1 MASTE
6 TLARLGKK
14 REALDQIVSSRKR
27 KLQELYR
34 VVNHVQL
41 SCTATRGGRTAGPI
55 GRLGW
60 DEDGEKKFLEST
72 DINLLVSPS
81 SRRDSYA
88 VVGLLRDES
97 VLINRGPFDTIRGK
111 AFNANEMLPKP
122 TLVVPDVVREALKS
136 IVPAVQKG
144 DALSTVVTKGEGSA
158 INSENAVP
166 TKPTEGL
173 NVPSTRDTQNRRS
186 LTPKPSAESENI
198 TSNLEDSMIHVGK
211 TPVRRVARQ
220 KPPSTEETT
229 LRLEGNYS
237 VVSKETIK
245 ESKLETQVHRSQNDA
260 KDAVMED
267 ARPTVAKISQEDILL
282 SEEIS
287 DSTKPQSALFPTKST
302 DNVTPPPL
310 QRTTSQKSEQPNLAI
325 STQTSPQDQISRP
338 FPTPTTATEAEHSV
352 RPPASIPEK
361 SISPPSPA
369 DSATLD
375 ITTDGN
381 AGKVLQDTQDEAGEV
396 EDDLEIGGQVSVK
409 ASEIQ
414 TESMVTNEHEVL
426 EPKSADEV
434 MGEVEKQLQ
443 VETALSKQ
451 QEIPKEDQ
459 IPSTDD
465 MQHLPEAEGAAAQLS
480 DVPLSED
487 IEMGDPSAENIN
499 TTEQEKAQE
508 STTIPADP
516 CSQIKDTPE
525 TTQIDDNEIG
535 SQETSAI
542 QATADAKIES
552 VESAPK
558 QPQEKEHMAPSS
570 EISRE
575 NTAVTNIKR
584 EEQTPL
590 ETLEPANISSFS
602 EHNLSATPAVIPAT
616 PHHIT
621 HEADVIDGSALAET
635 PMSVDESAGHA
646 TSPKF
651 VQQPLTTAAL
661 ESINTTASTPATR
674 ASSRREKR
682 PSITGGL
689 QLAKIVFHGRST
701 ANASSKSDSNPNELS
716 PSAPTPVRVG
726 TRSGSI
732 GTPARMNS
740 RSLEAQR
747 ISSLAEIRDQHQSQ
761 SRQQSAQHHK
771 SGSEKSKLDVFDYLT
786 AVTASEPLQN
796 SLATSHKTLSTS
808 AFQLLRR
815 EKQAIQAL
823 TEIQELQKAG
833 KWSLTQPAKAIEPPK
848 QIVHWD
854 YLLMEAKWMSKD
866 FKEDRKWNIVRAK
879 KLADACMAWH
889 QSGPEERKAMC
900 IRTMGDSS
908 SARNSRQVRQMPTP
922 NEHSDDDAMRDD
934 DDDGDENMRDDFVH
948 RLHEVENPGNLFALG
963 ADDII
968 FEILHNSMTDR
979 MLGELPI
986 FEAPKLVDGSGKV
999 REPVFFDGW
1008 KNNEPLAP
1016 SGLKRTLWETP
1027 AEEGPPVKKS
1037 RFSYDPEYK
1046 LLDSDD
1052 EDEENREPIRRVGGT
1067 SRGIAR
1073 SGSPVLQPE
1082 NTAVALFNPDFQP
1095 VLQRLHNAHPFRPP
1109 QEMPPATFFEYRAPS
1124 QWTAEEDKELVN
1136 TVRKYNHNWWLV
1148 SQVMQPRSFL
1158 QSGADRRSLWE
1169 CFERWFMLDP
1179 QNQELIKGPFFKP
1192 VQQRLELASRAPT
1205 LAVTTAQQQAA
1216 NNATA
1221 ATPGGANATGQS
1233 AAGAASAAGATAS
1246 TPGQP
1251 PKRRTSQPMRV
1262 ERKRSTRTLNMIE
1275 QMRKLAKKREVQAS
1289 KQAQS
1294 TSIALKKQQEQSAQA
1309 AAAPKSEQY
1318 TPLQVSRMKHEREL
1332 LHRQQAQMAQMAQL
1346 QRRQTQNQTS
1356 SSTAAPGQPSQA
1368 ATAGSTTSGTAAA
1381 STPTAATPV
1390 QSNNNIPV
1398 QSRNN
1403 LQVPGVQSTPAAAV
1417 PTTAQQSLLAAQQQ
1431 RSLMSASSNAAVQA
1445 ATQQVNQHLRA
1456 QGHTIASN
1464 GQNGPTSLTPE
1475 QYRMLIQARMQANAI
1490 KMQQVQAQAQ
1500 AQAQAA
1506 AAAGHGSPQSV
1517 SASANHLHAMQAA
1530 AAAARAHNSNSG
1542 QAGQVN
1548 AGSSG
1553 ANRGDL
1559 ISAQQAMMR
1568 IKQSFPTIGDEYVHR
1583 MIMQHQAQAKQ
1594 LGKELTYGHISNL
1607 IASLASQFQ
1616 GVGQQQ
1622 AAAAAQQQQAQLQQA
1637 AAVAQQQ
1644 QQQQQQA
1651 AAAQA
1656 AAAHHHQQGHSQS
1669 PPHPGMVGVAHVGAG
1684 GIHHPHPPIS
1694 RGGASAAAQQMLNQ
1708 LMISQTR
1715 APSSSP
1721 MMGNATPVMSSA
1733 GVVSRGSSATP
1744 MQRGGSYHT
1753 PTPGSAG
1760 TSAGAMGQ
1768 QGSPRIGQSQMPNGG
1783 Q

>member
-14 REALDQIVSSRKR
+14 REALDKIVSSRKR

-41 SCTATRGGRTAGPI
+41 SCTATRGGRTGGSV

-60 DEDGEKKFLEST
+60 DEDGERLFLEST
-72 DINLLVSPS
+72 DINL
-81 SRRDSYA
+81 
-88 VVGLLRDES
+88 
-97 VLINRGPFDTIRGK
+97 GK
-111 AFNANEMLPKP
+111 AFNANEMLPKS
-122 TLVVPDVVREALKS
+122 TLVVPDIVREALKS

-144 DALSTVVTKGEGSA
+144 DISSTVITKGEGSA
-158 INSENAVP
+158 TSNEG

-173 NVPSTRDTQNRRS
+173 NVPNTRDTPARRS
-186 LTPKPSAESENI
+186 LTPKPSTESENV

-220 KPPSTEETT
+220 KPPSTEEPN
-229 LRLEGNYS
+229 LRQDGSYP
-237 VVSKETIK
+237 VVSKEGAK
-245 ESKLETQVHRSQNDA
+245 ESKVEAQVHRSQKDA
-260 KDAVMED
+260 KDTIMED
-267 ARPTVAKISQEDILL
+267 ARPTVAKPFQESVPLPEGMSESAKSQSVL
-282 SEEIS
+282 SPI
-287 DSTKPQSALFPTKST
+287 KPT
-302 DNVTPPPL
+302 DKVTPPPL

-325 STQTSPQDQISRP
+325 STQASPQDQISRP
-338 FPTPTTATEAEHSV
+338 FPTPTTATETEHSL
-352 RPPASIPEK
+352 RPPVSVPEK

-369 DSATLD
+369 DSATID
-375 ITTDGN
+375 TTADDN
-381 AGKVLQDTQDEAGEV
+381 TSKVSKGLHDEGDNVDKDREV
-396 EDDLEIGGQVSVK
+396 EDQPPSKLP
-409 ASEIQ
+409 EIQ
-414 TESMVTNEHEVL
+414 TESTINEQEGL

-451 QEIPKEDQ
+451 QEIPKEEQ
-459 IPSTDD
+459 IVNTDD
-465 MQHLPEAEGAAAQLS
+465 AQQLS
-480 DVPLSED
+480 QAEDATAKLSDAPLSED
-487 IEMGDPSAENIN
+487 IEMGDASAEEVD
-499 TTEQEKAQE
+499 TTDQDEVVPE
-508 STTIPADP
+508 PAAVSIDID
-516 CSQIKDTPE
+516 SQIKDTSE
-525 TTQIDDNEIG
+525 ATQISDSGIG
-535 SQETSAI
+535 SQEPDPIKAAEKI
-542 QATADAKIES
+542 DIPHDAENETAES
-552 VESAPK
+552 SSKKSE
-558 QPQEKEHMAPSS
+558 EKEHAIPSS
-570 EISRE
+570 RE
-575 NTAVTNIKR
+575 TAIPANIKR

-590 ETLEPANISSFS
+590 ETIESSANIALLPDQ
-602 EHNLSATPAVIPAT
+602 NLSATPSVIPAT

-621 HEADVIDGSALAET
+621 HDTDALDGSAIAET
-635 PMSVDESAGHA
+635 PMSVEEPTGHT

-701 ANASSKSDSNPNELS
+701 ATSSKSDANPNDLS
-716 PSAPTPVRVG
+716 PSAPTPIRVG

-732 GTPARMNS
+732 STPTRMNS

-747 ISSLAEIRDQHQSQ
+747 INSLAELRDQHQSQ
-761 SRQQSAQHHK
+761 ARQQSAQHHK
-771 SGSEKSKLDVFDYLT
+771 SNSEKPKLDVFDYLT

-848 QIVHWD
+848 QFVHWD

-879 KLADACMAWH
+879 KLADACSAWH
-889 QSGPEERKAMC
+889 QANPEERKAMC
-900 IRTMGDSS
+900 IRTTGDSS
-908 SARNSRQVRQMPTP
+908 SARNSRHVRQMPTP

-999 REPVFFDGW
+999 RESIFFDGW

-1037 RFSYDPEYK
+1037 RFSYDPEYR

-1052 EDEENREPIRRVGGT
+1052 EDEENREPIRRVGGP

-1205 LAVTTAQQQAA
+1205 LATATQQQAA

-1221 ATPGGANATGQS
+1221 ATPGGANTAGQS
-1233 AAGAASAAGATAS
+1233 SAGGAGATAN
-1246 TPGQP
+1246 TPSQP

-1346 QRRQTQNQTS
+1346 QRRQAQTQPS
-1356 SSTAAPGQPSQA
+1356 SSSATQAQPSQA
-1368 ATAGSTTSGTAAA
+1368 STTGATASGSAAA
-1381 STPTAATPV
+1381 STPTAVTPV
-1390 QSNNNIPV
+1390 QTTNNIPV
-1398 QSRNN
+1398 QSRTN

-1431 RSLMSASSNAAVQA
+1431 RSLMSANSSAAVQA

-1490 KMQQVQAQAQ
+1490 KMQQAQAQAQAAQ

-1530 AAAARAHNSNSG
+1530 AAAARAHNSNAG
-1542 QAGQVN
+1542 QAGQVI

-1559 ISAQQAMMR
+1559 ISPQQAMMR

-1594 LGKELTYGHISNL
+1594 LGKELTHGHISNL

-1622 AAAAAQQQQAQLQQA
+1622 AVAAAQQQQAQLQQA

-1644 QQQQQQA
+1644 QQQQQQQA
-1651 AAAQA
+1651 AAAQV

-1753 PTPGSAG
+1753 PTPGPAG